1 MWRRLQIEDD
11 TALSSYAG
19 THRVTLPRTRTIGAV
34 ELIVQGVNAATSN
47 SADGDTDGEQKDI
60 RASVTNLKVK
70 SGAKVFYESPGISCR
85 NFMTYDTGKL
95 PWEQRTQVGGH
106 SQYALFTMPFWIE
119 PMARLEPFVNS
130 AGEKED
136 GGGMGLPAPML
147 TSLDLEIEYAFN
159 QTDATVGFASSGH
172 QIDVAVWL
180 YDKDESNEQ
189 LANKQFR
196 VIEHK
201 HDYTSVASGDEK
213 FNLTLDAMK
222 LLRRIYVEAYKVNT
236 AEAGVISDIQVKRN
250 NDEIFQGKWDG
261 IQAANAQHCKLN
273 FVQPMITKSESTD
286 DIIYTRVPNAFPV
299 SQVPIGTDVYD
310 TESITAYA
318 NGTITMVNTD
328 ATTGYLVWSAQEVP
342 TLAVVD
348 WDLINDLGDLV
359 SQKATSLEIILTNAA
374 ASGDVDITEESICR
388 MW

>member
-1 MWRRLQIEDD
+1 MWRRLEIEDD
-11 TALSSYAG
+11 TALSGYAS

-47 SADGDTDGEQKDI
+47 SNDAAEQDDI
-60 RASVTNLKVK
+60 RKAVSNLKIK
-70 SGAKVFYESPGISCR
+70 SGAKVFYESPGIGNR
-85 NFMTYDTGKL
+85 NFMTYDTGRL
-95 PWEQRTQVGGH
+95 PWEIRTQEGGA

-119 PMARLEPFVNS
+119 PMTRLE
-130 AGEKED
+130 D
-136 GGGMGLPAPML
+136 GSGMGLPAPML
-147 TSLDLEIEYAFN
+147 NSLDLEIEYSFT
-159 QTDATVGFASSGH
+159 QTGATKGFASSGH

-180 YDKDESNEQ
+180 YDEEESNEQ

-213 FNLTLDAMK
+213 FNLTLDANRM
-222 LLRRIYVEAYKVNT
+222 LRRIYIEAYKVSV
-236 AEAGVISDIQVKRN
+236 AEAGIISDIQVKRN
-250 NDEIFQGKWDG
+250 NDEIYGGKWDG

-273 FVQPMITKSESTD
+273 WKQAIVVQDSSSTTD
-286 DIIYTRVPNAFPV
+286 VIYTRVPNLIHGGYDGLADA
-299 SQVPIGTDVYD
+299 SEDV
-310 TESITAYA
+310 TEYVDGLATGVYTMENTAA
-318 NGTITMVNTD
+318 EV
-328 ATTGYLVWSAQEVP
+328 GYLHFSAQEIP

-348 WDLINDLGDLV
+348 WDLFYNLGDLV
-359 SQKATSLEIILTNAA
+359 PQKATSLEIILTNAA

>member
-1 MWRRLQIEDD
+1 MWRRLPIEDD

-19 THRVTLPRTRTIGAV
+19 TKRVALPRTRTIGAV
-34 ELIVQGVNAATSN
+34 ELVVQGVNAATSN

-60 RASVTNLKVK
+60 RASITNLKVK

-85 NFMTYDTGKL
+85 NFMTYDTGRL
-95 PWEQRTQVGGH
+95 PWEIRTQVGGH

-119 PMARLEPFVNS
+119 PMARL
-130 AGEKED
+130 AD
-136 GGGMGLPAPML
+136 GSGMGLPAPML
-147 TSLDLEIEYAFN
+147 NSLDLEIEYAFN

-180 YDKDESNEQ
+180 YDEEESNEQ

-213 FNLTLDAMK
+213 FNLTLDEMRK
-222 LLRRIYVEAYKVNT
+222 LRRIYVEAYKLST

-250 NDEIFQGKWDG
+250 NNEIYGGKWDG
-261 IQAANAQHCKLN
+261 IQAANASHCKLN

-286 DIIYTRVPNAFPV
+286 DLIYTRVPNAFPV

-318 NGTITMVNTD
+318 AGVITMVNTD
-328 ATTGYLVWSAQEVP
+328 AATGYLVWSAQEVP